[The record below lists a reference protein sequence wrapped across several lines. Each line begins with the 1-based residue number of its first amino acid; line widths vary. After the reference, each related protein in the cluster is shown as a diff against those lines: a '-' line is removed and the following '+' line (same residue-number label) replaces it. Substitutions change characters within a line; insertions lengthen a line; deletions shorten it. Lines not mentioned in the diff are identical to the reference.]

1 MNFLKFLN
9 NRTPIQIHQ
18 DNIKAIFD
26 FIKKYS
32 LIYENNGAVNTNSID
47 PFIKYL
53 YILINISNDNDFDYI
68 RELYITKGVTSLKQ
82 VTLKGYNEYL
92 TSNPNPQ
99 DNLDELINFIIDNK
113 KKYYNSNIYD
123 NIPRPNIQNII
134 NHIINIKKTDL
145 EIKDEKTLS
154 NEKLQ
159 RQKTQSSD
167 DGYVSRSV
175 YGGNNK
181 QYKEILGKRR
191 RIYKIKGSRKE
202 HVKYKGELIPVSDY
216 KKLVKK

>member
-159 RQKTQSSD
+159 RQKH
-167 DGYVSRSV
+167 SR
-175 YGGNNK
+175 
-181 QYKEILGKRR
+181 QM
-191 RIYKIKGSRKE
+191 
-202 HVKYKGELIPVSDY
+202 
-216 KKLVKK
+216 LVM